1 MVKHKHLSGGSIV
14 LIGIATTVGSTEYQ
28 IGTMARMGPGFYPM
42 MLGIVMMV
50 LGLLI
55 AILPDSPDEILAD
68 RQTEP
73 LSSKI
78 RKHARPWAAII
89 GGMLL
94 FIILGTYGGLV
105 PATFSLV
112 FISALGDHNNSVK
125 QSFWL
130 AVGVTAFTVAV
141 FHYGMQMQFPL
152 FTWL

>member
-1 MVKHKHLSGGSIV
+1 MTAGPPTAKNRIVQGG
-14 LIGIATTVGSTEYQ
+14 L
-28 IGTMARMGPGFYPM
+28 
-42 MLGIVMMV
+42 
-50 LGLLI
+50 
-55 AILPDSPDEILAD
+55 
-68 RQTEP
+68 
-73 LSSKI
+73 
-78 RKHARPWAAII
+78 
-89 GGMLL
+89 
-94 FIILGTYGGLV
+94 IILGTYGGLV